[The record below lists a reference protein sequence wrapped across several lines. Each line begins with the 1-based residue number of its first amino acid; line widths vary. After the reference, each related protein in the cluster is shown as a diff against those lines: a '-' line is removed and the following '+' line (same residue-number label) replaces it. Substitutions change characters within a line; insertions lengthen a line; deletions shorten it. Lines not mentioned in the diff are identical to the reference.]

1 MMNVSRAG
9 IAVMVV
15 SLTVGLT
22 SAAEPAKS
30 FPVPYRITDTKH
42 ILVRVKLNGTGPYN
56 FILDTGAPSVFIP
69 QAIAKKAGFTGDDSG
84 VGTFKTFQLEGGLS
98 LDGVTGCVED
108 LFQLE
113 GMNGLGLAGA
123 ELHGVIGYNVLA
135 RYRITY
141 DFTQDKLTWVPLRF
155 EPPPLRRIGKGGQG
169 GLEVLGPVMKTL
181 ASLMGVKPNFET
193 RPRGS
198 LGITIDET
206 SAGVV
211 VTSILPGS
219 PAAQGGLQI
228 GDTITEVAEHRVR
241 NYAALLQSFSQQSP
255 GERVTL
261 QILRDRKP
269 VTITVTL
276 GKGF

>member
-1 MMNVSRAG
+1 MKKALRAW
-9 IAVMVV
+9 IVMFVACV
-15 SLTVGLT
+15 PVAQAQ
-22 SAAEPAKS
+22 AAEPVPS
-30 FPVPYRITDTKH
+30 YSVPYRITDTKH
-42 ILVRVKLNGTGPYN
+42 VLVRVKLNGTGPYN

-69 QAIAKKAGFTGDDSG
+69 EVIAKKAGFRVDDSD
-84 VGTFKTFQLEGGLS
+84 VGTFKSFQVEGGLS
-98 LDGVTGCVED
+98 IDGVTGCVED

-141 DFTQDKLTWVPLRF
+141 DFTQDKLTWVPLQF
-155 EPPPLRRIGKGGQG
+155 DPPPLQRIGKGGQG

-181 ASLMGVKPNFET
+181 ASLIGVKPNFET

-206 SAGVV
+206 LAGVV
-211 VTSILPGS
+211 VTGILPDS
-219 PAAQGGLQI
+219 PAAHGGLQI
-228 GDTITEVAEHRVR
+228 GDTITQVAERRVR
-241 NYAALLQSFSQQSP
+241 NYAALLQVFAKQSP
-255 GERVTL
+255 GEQVAI
-261 QILRDRKP
+261 QVLRDRKP
-269 VTITVTL
+269 VTITITL